1 MCVCV
6 CVYVYIYKYMYIKRD
21 FTRVWVVAWES
32 LGCNLD
38 VVLQLGNSPGS
49 RFSFVG
55 VEHEPC

>member
-1 MCVCV
+1 M

-21 FTRVWVVAWES
+21 FSRVWVVAWES